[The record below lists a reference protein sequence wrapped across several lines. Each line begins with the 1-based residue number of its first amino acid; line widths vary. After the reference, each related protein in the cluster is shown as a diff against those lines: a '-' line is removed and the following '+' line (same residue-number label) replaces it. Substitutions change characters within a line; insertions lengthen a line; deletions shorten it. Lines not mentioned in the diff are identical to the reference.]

1 MTKKILF
8 LDTIPNKII
17 TLKKNED
24 IVIVS
29 LITKGWAG
37 ARHLVIN
44 AKGLG
49 SKCTCIFFILGSE
62 SSAFDAKIE
71 AIHQAPKTQIKAHIR
86 AALTD
91 KSSCNIEGVWCI
103 EKKANGAN
111 TYFSHHT
118 LLLSQNASAKTS
130 PFLEINTDDV
140 KAGHAASVGKLDEDS
155 LFYLLS
161 RGLSEQEARTM
172 LVQGFF
178 ETELGAIEDEKIK
191 NNIRNA
197 VAKFLTQSRA

>member
-1 MTKKILF
+1 MKKIMF
-8 LDTIPNKII
+8 LNTIPNKNI
-17 TLKKNED
+17 TLKKNEE

-37 ARHLVIN
+37 TRHLIIN
-44 AKGLG
+44 AKGIDA
-49 SKCTCIFFILGSE
+49 KCTCIFFILGSANT
-62 SSAFDAKIE
+62 AFDAKIE
-71 AIHQAPKTQIKAHIR
+71 AAHAAPKTQIKAHIR

-91 KSSCNIEGVWCI
+91 TSSCNIEGVWSI

-140 KAGHAASVGKLDEDS
+140 KAGHAASVGKIDEDAF
-155 LFYLLS
+155 FYLLS
-161 RGLSEQEARTM
+161 RGLSEQDARTM

-178 ETELGAIEDEKIK
+178 ETELGAIEDEMIK
-191 NNIRNA
+191 NKVREA
-197 VAKFLTQSRA
+197 VVSFLSQAHS